1 MVTPGSER
9 INLEFKSTNS
19 WKVIEEKRHLQFC
32 HMYLV
37 RQHNERVWHQLH
49 PSHLQRTVLFPSIQK
64 NRKFK
69 KLKSVEDHTCSCNF
83 LHYDSKIQINGYEKK
98 EGCQSLG
105 QSKFTHSNPIIYV
118 NSSYP
123 ILKFDILMLAC
134 KALKLSVCIFSILF
148 SIHFLKC

>member
-1 MVTPGSER
+1 MTTFLLLVTFLLEMVWMLWGEIHPWSLLGVKGL
-9 INLEFKSTNS
+9 IMNLSLLIF

-83 LHYDSKIQINGYEKK
+83 PYSKIWINRYKKKRGASPLDSQNLLIQI
-98 EGCQSLG
+98 Q
-105 QSKFTHSNPIIYV
+105 
-118 NSSYP
+118 
-123 ILKFDILMLAC
+123 
-134 KALKLSVCIFSILF
+134 
-148 SIHFLKC
+148 

>member
-1 MVTPGSER
+1 MDVVRRNSSLVTTGSER
-9 INLEFKSTNS
+9 INHEFKSTNS
-19 WKVIEEKRHLQFC
+19 WKVIEEKIHLQFC

-37 RQHNERVWHQLH
+37 RQHSEKVWHQLH

-64 NRKFK
+64 NRKLK
-69 KLKSVEDHTCSCNF
+69 KLKSLEDHTCSCNF
-83 LHYDSKIQINGYEKK
+83 PHSKIQINRYEKK

-123 ILKFDILMLAC
+123 ILKFKIY
-134 KALKLSVCIFSILF
+134 
-148 SIHFLKC
+148 